1 MENKTKK
8 MLVLISVLVV
18 LAIIIIAIA
27 AQNKKAAEPTPEELG
42 LKPYNEQTAV
52 EATGGPEAEMPGE
65 GEALPAE
72 AINEVLKDAVV
83 AAPGANPITTEDKV
97 VTSFGEE
104 TRNDV
109 EIASPLA
116 PAQTGPISEEDL
128 AATAIKLEIS
138 AAGYSPNEFRVK
150 AGAPVTISLTG
161 IDSAHTIVF
170 EDPSLSAI
178 AIGVYKNETRAI
190 TFNAPTQKGE
200 YVFYCNV
207 GGVIHKNRGEVGKM
221 IVE

>member
-8 MLVLISVLVV
+8 TLVMLGVLVV

-27 AQNKKAAEPTPEELG
+27 AQNKKAVEPTPEELG
-42 LKPYNEQTAV
+42 LKPYNDQTAV
-52 EATGGPEAEMPGE
+52 EAPGGPEGTPIDEGDLAEPMV
-65 GEALPAE
+65 
-72 AINEVLKDAVV
+72 NEVLKDAVV

-116 PAQTGPISEEDL
+116 PAQTGPISKEDL
-128 AATAIKLEIS
+128 AATAINLEIS

-190 TFNAPTQKGE
+190 TFNAPAQKGE